1 MSRDPLRDG
10 GASST
15 AMLFSNSAKFLTR
28 KISGNWGDQEGRW
41 GLQALLKM
49 PGTTAEAP

>member
-10 GASST
+10 GSSGT
-15 AMLFSNSAKFLTR
+15 ARLFSNSAKLLTR
-28 KISGNWGDQEGRW
+28 KITDNWGDQEGRW

-49 PGTTAEAP
+49 PGTTAEEP